1 MSNPKSFNAKTEPDL
16 NLNGLAA
23 KYARQ
28 LEIMGE
34 LNQLIASE
42 QATDLIFERTLQH
55 LVDTLAYH
63 AAQIY
68 RISASGQE
76 LWLHLELTSGH
87 KSTQTQPDDVFS
99 IDDETIMGEAIKK
112 GELVYYPDIHHG
124 PYTYH
129 NQDEAQPVEGSE
141 AASVLKSGQTPLG
154 VLRVQSKETENF
166 DQPDLIFLSSL
177 SCLLA
182 AAIKNNQKVE
192 QLEYNLKE
200 IKTHYSL
207 QSTKGSDKQLP
218 AGDKGVLPGYQYNRN
233 SVAITQVDELP
244 VSAKSTLTDDQVG
257 ISTIQNDEQ
266 NELIAP
272 IKLHGETIGVL
283 GIENDTDGTEWSTDD
298 IRLLEEVS
306 SQVALAIEN
315 SRLLQQTQQRTN
327 ELAILFETS
336 RQLSESIDIQQHYQV
351 LASQVAEF
359 FNADVCI
366 VALLNKVR
374 THFEEVILA
383 RAEPYEP
390 KQAGV
395 SVSEQPR
402 RAAIDD
408 YPVLQDILDRPEV
421 IVKYL
426 DQPLLPFLHEDEI
439 ENAIR
444 SEHHQ
449 KAKDQHETHTCAIFP
464 IIVRNKFVGL
474 VKVKHFY
481 QRYDYSKNE
490 LRLAQAI
497 IAQVTVAI
505 ENTQLFEQ
513 TQKTLAETQ
522 RLYDI
527 SRSLVEVTTLE
538 EIFNIV
544 IGNVK
549 IYNVDRVSISLLDRD
564 QLGEIEKVT
573 IVANWDRES
582 DQILPVGSQISSDMF
597 SLVESFARPPFHP
610 MISDDLSRSDQ
621 QDGRMD
627 EAFRKFMYEDLG
639 AVTLFS
645 APMFLGNEYKGVL
658 SISTRKPHVY
668 TQEET
673 RIYQTLADQAII
685 AIERHRLLE
694 ATRRERDR
702 VTLLYAASRDFNSA
716 QYLEDLLET
725 LVKSFISPDGLI
737 ESGLDHMS
745 IALLT
750 ASDDDS
756 TSKRLEILAG
766 WDKGSAEDHIIVT
779 NPALELTST
788 DYPFIKKLS
797 PNSPYEFRPEQSD
810 VAETDAAET
819 DAGTVLGQ
827 AGSVLAVPLT
837 VGNNWLGVLFV
848 SSHLKDFSFDAD
860 MVNLMTTLAG
870 QVAVVIQNIQLG
882 EETRQNLH
890 NSEILSHLSQELLI
904 ADNAAAIYNLS
915 MEAIA
920 ATEPDRGAAI
930 FMYDQIEG
938 GVELE
943 IVAVWDNPAQDWPSV
958 SPGAHFSAE
967 ELGLVPLLKTGQTIV
982 SNRAGDDE
990 RFSTMLRQLLVAMQ
1004 IKCLVAVPVWLNKEV
1019 NGFILIGSHKPASF
1033 GLESIRLYEN
1043 IGRLTS
1049 GALEEQRLFEEA
1061 QHRAAQLQTAA
1072 EVSQAAASYLDLDR
1086 ILSEAVYLLRDRF
1099 GFYHVSIFLVDEY
1112 QQYAI
1117 IEASTGDVGRQ
1128 MLARKHKFEVGGQSI
1143 VGLATGTG
1151 KSRIALDV
1159 GKDAVYFSDP
1169 LLPDTRSEMALP
1181 LIARGRVIGA
1191 LDVHSAAKGAFREG
1205 DIAILQSM
1213 ANQLANAIEA
1223 ARAFKESKRA
1233 LDEVSRLHEHY
1244 LRNEW
1249 SAFIRTQKAATGYRL
1264 IDDEL
1269 VRTEDDETWLPE
1281 LEWEVVNQAVDTKQP
1296 VIGLTAGSVN
1306 GDLEREGHT
1315 LESFIDVIN
1324 QGQSEPLEVIPIPDS
1339 TWPQDWAT
1347 LVAPL
1352 TLHGEVVIGAV
1363 DFEISKR
1370 DSGWEE
1376 DTIRI
1381 VDTVANQAAQMI
1393 ESVRLFEQTQ
1403 AAREEAEALYEV
1415 GRALVASESEQEMFH
1430 TVLRK
1435 LLTTLGLKQ
1444 GGILFFELDKRFG
1457 KLHALFEDGEPVEP
1471 YLRFPIE
1478 GNLSYLELIET
1489 KEPLAIEDVATDPLV
1504 ASVRESNL
1512 ERNIASILLLPIII
1526 NDEVV
1531 GSIGADA
1538 VGQPHI
1544 FTDREINL
1552 ASAMADQLSLTLQ
1565 NRWLLEETRRR
1576 AIQLQ
1581 TSSEVG
1587 RVATSILDQD
1597 IMLAEAVE
1605 LIKDHFG
1612 FYHAQIFLVDDTKQY
1627 ALLHKSTGE
1636 AGKKLL
1642 AANYKV
1648 SIGDKSVIGQ
1658 VARHRKSMV
1667 ARDMDA
1673 PDLGVPFQRNKY
1685 LPEARAE
1692 LAIPLQVGTLLIGIL
1707 NVHSTAPDDFT
1718 REDISTIETLAAQLA
1733 IAIQNARA
1741 FREQQE
1747 TAERL
1752 KEIDKLKT
1760 QFLANMSHE
1769 LRTPLNSIIGFSRV
1783 ILKGIDGPLTELQKA
1798 DLTSIHNSGQHL
1810 LGLINNILDLSKIGA
1825 GKMELNFE
1833 EIEVGP
1839 IIKSVMATALAL
1851 VKDKSVDLVQEV
1863 PDNLPIVWADPTRL
1877 RQVVLNLVSN
1887 ACKFTD
1893 EGKVTLKARAE
1904 REKIVISVSD
1914 TGIGIPEEKLDSIFE
1929 EFTQVDASTTRK
1941 VGGTGLGLPI
1951 SRHFIEMH
1959 KGQIW
1964 VDSKPGQGSTFSF
1977 AIPLTSDTKAPDTIE
1992 SLPSTT
1998 NGKDGQ
2004 GHLVIAIDDDSG
2016 VITLYKRFLK
2026 KLNYKVVGLNNS
2038 ENVVD
2043 EVKLYEPFAILLDV
2057 LMPNKDG
2064 WSVLKALKADP
2075 FTKNIPV
2082 IICSIVSDKN
2092 RGFALGAADYLT
2104 KPIVESELINALKQ
2118 LHHEQKEQ
2126 VKVLVID
2133 DKADDILLIRR
2144 ILEAQSNYQIIE
2156 ASNGRQG
2163 LELVKSRNPHLIIL
2177 DLTMPEMDGFE
2188 VVETLKNDEDTQQ
2201 IPIIIVSAKEL
2212 SPSEH
2217 KRLTGQIEVLLRK
2230 GIFTENELLEDVSQ
2244 TFDRVYKK
2252 EAFSLE

>member
-1 MSNPKSFNAKTEPDL
+1 M
-16 NLNGLAA
+16 
-23 KYARQ
+23 
-28 LEIMGE
+28 
-34 LNQLIASE
+34 
-42 QATDLIFERTLQH
+42 
-55 LVDTLAYH
+55 
-63 AAQIY
+63 
-68 RISASGQE
+68 
-76 LWLHLELTSGH
+76 
-87 KSTQTQPDDVFS
+87 
-99 IDDETIMGEAIKK
+99 
-112 GELVYYPDIHHG
+112 
-124 PYTYH
+124 
-129 NQDEAQPVEGSE
+129 
-141 AASVLKSGQTPLG
+141 
-154 VLRVQSKETENF
+154 
-166 DQPDLIFLSSL
+166 
-177 SCLLA
+177 
-182 AAIKNNQKVE
+182 
-192 QLEYNLKE
+192 
-200 IKTHYSL
+200 
-207 QSTKGSDKQLP
+207 
-218 AGDKGVLPGYQYNRN
+218 GDKGVLPGYQYDPN
-233 SVAITQVDELP
+233 SITITEADELP
-244 VSAKSTLTDDQVG
+244 ASAKSTLTDDQVG
-257 ISTIQNDEQ
+257 MSTIQNDGLK
-266 NELIAP
+266 ELIAP

-283 GIENDTDGTEWSTDD
+283 GIENDTDGAEWSTDD

-315 SRLLQQTQQRTN
+315 SHLLQQTQQRTN

-336 RQLSESIDIQQHYQV
+336 RQLTESIDIQQHYQI
-351 LASQVAEF
+351 LASQVGGF

-366 VALLNKVR
+366 IALLNKLR

-390 KQAGV
+390 KQAAV
-395 SVSEQPR
+395 TRPEQPR

-408 YPVLQDILDRPEV
+408 YPVLQDMLNRPEV
-421 IVKYL
+421 AVKYL
-426 DQPLLPFLHEDEI
+426 DQPTPPFLHEDEI
-439 ENAIR
+439 ENAIKT
-444 SEHHQ
+444 EHQQ
-449 KAKDQHETHTCAIFP
+449 KAKDQQDTHTCAIFP

-474 VKVKHFY
+474 VKVKHFF
-481 QRYDYSKNE
+481 QRRDYSKNE
-490 LRLAQAI
+490 LRLVQAI

-582 DQILPVGSQISSDMF
+582 DEILPVGSQISSDMF

-621 QDGRMD
+621 QDDRMD
-627 EAFRKFMYEDLG
+627 EAFRKFMYENLG

-694 ATRRERDR
+694 TTRRERDR
-702 VTLLYAASRDFNSA
+702 ITLLYAASRDFNSA
-716 QYLEDLLET
+716 QHPEDLLET
-725 LVKSFISPDGLI
+725 LVKSIVSPDGPV
-737 ESGLDHMS
+737 ETSLDHMS

-750 ASDDDS
+750 ASDDDG
-756 TSKRLEILAG
+756 TSRRLEILAG
-766 WDKGSAEDHIIVT
+766 WDKSSAEDQIIVT
-779 NPALELTST
+779 NPALELTSA

-797 PNSPYEFRPEQSD
+797 PDSPYEFRPEQSG
-810 VAETDAAET
+810 VAETDA
-819 DAGTVLGQ
+819 GPVLGQ
-827 AGSVLAVPLT
+827 VGSVLAVPLT

-848 SSHLKDFSFDAD
+848 ASHLKNFSFNLD

-930 FMYDQIEG
+930 FMYDQIEA

-967 ELGLVPLLKTGQTIV
+967 ELGLQPLLKTGQTIV

-990 RFSTMLRQLLVAMQ
+990 RFSMMLRQLLAVMQ

-1019 NGFILIGSHKPASF
+1019 NGFILIGSHKSTSF
-1033 GLESIRLYEN
+1033 ALESIRLYEN

-1128 MLARKHKFEVGGQSI
+1128 MLARKHKLEVGGQSI

-1181 LIARGRVIGA
+1181 LIARGSVIGA
-1191 LDVHSAAKGAFREG
+1191 LDVHSAVKGAFREG

-1269 VRTEDDETWLPE
+1269 VRTEDGEAWLPE
-1281 LEWEVVNQAVDTKQP
+1281 LEWEVVNRAVDTKQP
-1296 VIGLTAGSVN
+1296 VIGPTAGAAN
-1306 GDLEREGHT
+1306 GNRERDGLT
-1315 LESFIDVIN
+1315 LETFIDAIN
-1324 QGQSEPLEVIPIPDS
+1324 QDESKPLEIIPTPDS
-1339 TWPQDWAT
+1339 THPQDRAS

-1370 DSGWEE
+1370 ESGWEE

-1457 KLHALFEDGEPVEP
+1457 RLHALFEDGEPVEP

-1478 GNLSYLELIET
+1478 GNQSYLELIET

-1627 ALLHKSTGE
+1627 ALLNKSTGE
-1636 AGKKLL
+1636 AGEKLL
-1642 AANYKV
+1642 AANHKV
-1648 SIGDKSVIGQ
+1648 PTGDKSVIGQ
-1658 VARHRKSMV
+1658 VTRHRKSMV

-1685 LPEARAE
+1685 LPQARAE
-1692 LAIPLQVGTLLIGIL
+1692 LAIPLQVGNRLIGIL
-1707 NVHSTAPDDFT
+1707 DVHSTAPDDFT
-1718 REDISTIETLAAQLA
+1718 REDISTMETLAAQLA

-1851 VKDKSVDLVQEV
+1851 VKDKSVNLVQEV

-1904 REKIVISVSD
+1904 KEKIVISVSD
-1914 TGIGIPEEKLDSIFE
+1914 TGIGIPEEKLESIFE

-1977 AIPLTSDTKAPDTIE
+1977 AIPLTLDTKAPDTIE
-1992 SLPSTT
+1992 SLPSIA

-2016 VITLYKRFLK
+2016 VITLYERFLK

-2188 VVETLKNDEDTQQ
+2188 VVETLKNDEGTQQ

-2212 SPSEH
+2212 TPAEH